1 MVQNVFVVMT
11 LEKRKTCEVR
21 RELAIEDN
29 EEILEESSG
38 RVPVDKPTYH

>member
-11 LEKRKTCEVR
+11 LEKRKTCENR
-21 RELAIEDN
+21 REVAIEDN

-38 RVPVDKPTYH
+38 RFK